1 VGSGGVGGG
10 DEVYGMRIVTQ
21 EKGSEP
27 KNKASLWL
35 LAPDQQARSMELKI
49 SLESCT
55 SQKDTH

>member
-1 VGSGGVGGG
+1 MGGG